1 MKKFIEM
8 KRTLF
13 VLIFLSISAFLNAQV
28 FNTSGI
34 LKKGNVAI
42 GFEPSMLVNGGSNEF
57 LMFFHA
63 GVGIGRNID
72 LGAKIGAFGN
82 ENYYGGDVEFGISKN
97 LSLAAGAHQF
107 HDFGFDGTANV
118 TVPLASG
125 TKLITGLDMDINFG
139 DETTIPLWVPIGI
152 RVSVGNG
159 WSVIMEAEIEL
170 TDEAYHYFGIGMA
183 YGF

>member
-1 MKKFIEM
+1 M
-8 KRTLF
+8 KRGIILLSLVF
-13 VLIFLSISAFLNAQV
+13 IALIGKAQV
-28 FNTSGI
+28 FNTAGVLRSGEAA
-34 LKKGNVAI
+34 V
-42 GFEPSMLVNGGSNEF
+42 GFEPSMFVYDGNTEF

-72 LGAKIGAFGN
+72 IGAKIGAFGD
-82 ENYYGGDVEFGISKN
+82 ENYYGGDVEFSISRN
-97 LSLAAGAHQF
+97 LSLSAGAHHF
-107 HDFGFDGTANV
+107 YDFGFDGTVNV

-139 DETTIPLWVPIGI
+139 DETKIPLWVPIGI
-152 RVSVGNG
+152 RVAIGNG
-159 WSVIMEAEIEL
+159 WSVIMESEIEL